1 MSLRVCVGCERHVRS
16 ESCPYCGIT
25 MDVGAA
31 SAGSAPDA
39 FGRIGRAVLALGG
52 VTAFSA
58 AMVACYGG
66 PQPPQRPADAHDVD
80 APNGQTV
87 TSDGGAKTGP

>member
-1 MSLRVCVGCERHVRS
+1 MSLRVCEGCERHVRS
-16 ESCPYCGIT
+16 ESCPYCGT
-25 MDVGAA
+25 TVL
-31 SAGSAPDA
+31 SGSAATGSATDT
-39 FGRIGRAVLALGG
+39 FGRVGRAVLALGG

-80 APNGQTV
+80 APTGQTV
-87 TSDGGAKTGP
+87 SADGGAKTGP

>member
-1 MSLRVCVGCERHVRS
+1 MVAE
-16 ESCPYCGIT
+16 
-25 MDVGAA
+25 GATA
-31 SAGSAPDA
+31 TADS

-80 APNGQTV
+80 APNGQAV
-87 TSDGGAKTGP
+87 EADGGAKTGP

>member
-1 MSLRVCVGCERHVRS
+1 MSLRVCAGCERHVRS
-16 ESCPYCGIT
+16 ESCPYCGTT
-25 MDVGAA
+25 MVAEGATA
-31 SAGSAPDA
+31 TADS

-87 TSDGGAKTGP
+87 AADGGAKTGP

>member
-16 ESCPYCGIT
+16 ETCPYCGTT
-25 MDVGAA
+25 MEVGGA
-31 SAGSAPDA
+31 SPSGADS

-80 APNGQTV
+80 APTGQTV
-87 TSDGGAKTGP
+87 AADGGAKTGP